1 MNGKKLLRK
10 IKFTL
15 IIFILPKKNYFS
27 TIDWRYPC
35 YKQKKKAL
43 NSLKYMF
50 NLFLK
55 IGEDDSPVQ
64 DKKK

>member
-1 MNGKKLLRK
+1 L
-10 IKFTL
+10 TED
-15 IIFILPKKNYFS
+15 ILV
-27 TIDWRYPC
+27 T
-35 YKQKKKAL
+35 KKKAV